1 MPETPLTHPLPIGTE
16 NVKLA
21 TKTIVVENEEIQETL
36 TCMVEGVSQT
46 AQFGTFYQLS
56 ASLYNG
62 SNTAAATVQIF
73 DVHESLII
81 LS

>member
-1 MPETPLTHPLPIGTE
+1 MPETPLTHPLPVGTE

-21 TKTIVVENEEIQETL
+21 TKTIVAEGAEVQETL
-36 TCMVEGVSQT
+36 SCIVEGVQET

-81 LS
+81 L

>member
-1 MPETPLTHPLPIGTE
+1 MPETPLTHPLPVGTE

-21 TKTIVVENEEIQETL
+21 TKTIVVEGEEVQETL
-36 TCMVEGVSQT
+36 SCYVEAVSQT
-46 AQFGTFYQLS
+46 EQFGTFYHLS
-56 ASLYNG
+56 ANLYNG

-81 LS
+81 L